1 MTPPPVDATMAILA
15 AMYSQTALLV
25 QQQLR
30 LSDAKQ
36 QPGASSN
43 ERQAMQDRV
52 ATMEEDTARLKQYLG
67 KFCYNV
73 RW

>member
-1 MTPPPVDATMAILA
+1 MTPPPVDAAMAILA

-36 QPGASSN
+36 QLGASSN
-43 ERQAMQDRV
+43 ERQAMQDIV